1 MTKRMKAYLPKWI
14 LAVILPI
21 IILVWGLVTYLTFG
35 AESPNEQLSVAGW
48 AVMTVI
54 LVLVGVM
61 LWLMSS
67 GRLPAYIV
75 EVEDEDETR
84 KSGSPDQ

>member
-1 MTKRMKAYLPKWI
+1 MKAYLPRWI

-21 IILVWGLVTYLTFG
+21 MGLVWALVTYLTFG
-35 AESPNEQLSVAGW
+35 TDSPNEQLSVAGW

-54 LVLVGVM
+54 LLLVGVM

-75 EVEDEDETR
+75 EVEDDEPPGR
-84 KSGSPDQ
+84 